1 MIAIV
6 DVLNILIVE
15 INILMAENCRKK
27 EKCIIIRR
35 MKGER

>member
-15 INILMAENCRKK
+15 INILIVENCRKK
-27 EKCIIIRR
+27 KNVL
-35 MKGER
+35 